1 MPKEK
6 MKLNADS
13 QSWLCQRLSWE
24 FGSFLAKF
32 GVSYIDVVILNCS
45 LCFAHVKGSFQSPG
59 NGSKVTQGH
68 ERSRLFPV
76 ARAARVVPAPWLVEF
91 ALSSPRLNPP
101 ELGKVSPWPR
111 GGVE

>member
-1 MPKEK
+1 MQIV
-6 MKLNADS
+6 S

-32 GVSYIDVVILNCS
+32 GVSFIDVVILNCS

-68 ERSRLFPV
+68 ERSRLSLGHSV
-76 ARAARVVPAPWLVEF
+76 ARAARVVPAVLMSLACGICSFFP
-91 ALSSPRLNPP
+91 
-101 ELGKVSPWPR
+101 KT
-111 GGVE
+111 